1 MEPLMTRQI
10 GQIQPRNRFRWFGRA
25 AARGTAVIL
34 MLYVVGISSV
44 ASAATTGCA
53 EQPATI
59 VGTQGNDTI
68 DGTDGDDVIVGLGG
82 DDLIRGRG
90 GSDIIC
96 GGDGNDVVRGS
107 VAGGDIYG
115 DSGDDT
121 LYSRGMAGL
130 TGGTGDDTLSA
141 VADGSFDLVP
151 GPGDDLVIGSATQGD
166 EVHYGFDATR
176 PIHANLMTGVAT
188 GQGTDTLVDVDSV
201 IGGPYDDILIGNDGN
216 NGLIGREGND
226 TLIGKGGDDGFS
238 GEQGD
243 DTYEG
248 GPGFDIAGYYDQN
261 FADGLPWGPMIV
273 NLRTGVAT
281 GDGTDTLSS
290 IEGATG
296 SGEADTMIGDGRDN
310 AFYQLY
316 GGNDVV
322 RAGGGNDFVAPGA
335 GANVLSAGTGSDL
348 LFYVGGQDPDH
359 PHTAVTVDLGAGT
372 SSAGDSLSG
381 FEDVWGSIY
390 NDTLI
395 GDSGPNR
402 LYGYT
407 GNDVLRGRA
416 GDDRLVGLGGVDEAN
431 GGAGTD
437 RCRAEV
443 QLSCE

>member
-10 GQIQPRNRFRWFGRA
+10 GQIQPGNRFRAFGRA

-34 MLYVVGISSV
+34 MLYVVGISPA
-44 ASAATTGCA
+44 ASAAAPGCA

-96 GGDGNDVVRGS
+96 GGDGDDVVRGS

-115 DSGDDT
+115 DGGNDT

-130 TGGTGDDTLSA
+130 TGGSGNDTLSA
-141 VADGSFDLVP
+141 ATDGSADLVP
-151 GPGDDLVIGSATQGD
+151 GPGDDLVVGSATQFD
-166 EVHYGFDATR
+166 EVQYGFDATR
-176 PIHANLMTGVAT
+176 PIHANLITGIAT
-188 GQGTDTLVDVDSV
+188 GQGTDTLVNVDAV
-201 IGGPYDDILIGNDGN
+201 IGGLYDDTLIGN
-216 NGLIGREGND
+216 NGSNILVGREGND
-226 TLIGKGGDDGFS
+226 TLIGNGGDDTLS
-238 GEQGD
+238 GQQGD

-248 GPGFDIAGYYDQN
+248 GPGFDIAEYYDQN
-261 FADGLPWGPMIV
+261 FADGLTWGPMNV
-273 NLRTGVAT
+273 NLRTGIAT

-296 SGEADTMIGDGRDN
+296 SDEADTMIGDGRDN
-310 AFYQLY
+310 SFRLLY

-322 RAGGGNDFVAPGA
+322 RAGGGDDFVAPGA
-335 GANVLSAGTGSDL
+335 GANVLSGGTGSDL
-348 LFYVGGQDPDH
+348 VFYLGGQDPDH
-359 PHTAVTVDLGAGT
+359 PHTAVTVDLGGGT
-372 SSAGDSLSG
+372 SSAGDRLSG

-407 GNDVLRGRA
+407 GDDVLRGRA